1 MKGEVSTVRPTADI
15 ERKSRT
21 TSAGN
26 REALEPSSPVAYFG
40 PDEPLRLDA
49 GIDLSPIQIAYNTY
63 GELNADRS
71 NAILVCHAL
80 TGDHYA
86 ASQSPVTR
94 AASR

>member
-1 MKGEVSTVRPTADI
+1 MKSETATVTPTVDI
-15 ERKSRT
+15 ERKTRT

-40 PDEPLRLDA
+40 PSEPLHLDA

-63 GELNADRS
+63 GELNEDRS

-86 ASQSPVTR
+86 ASQ
-94 AASR
+94 